1 MLMSIMLVVGIFSA
15 DVFEC
20 GLSANSKHDK
30 IWRPFPENA
39 PKSPTSKMIRMFI
52 VGGTRALEGAWPW
65 YTLIKYRSLND
76 GKLYICGGSLIS
88 ANHVLTAAHCA
99 VEMSVEDTNVSIG
112 TTLSGIKVLPEITYN
127 LKKKFIYSKYSANME
142 KSPRQLHDI
151 AILQLS
157 TQVQFTE
164 HRRPISIS
172 SPPSYL
178 ANISAYVTGFGAYNV
193 GDDIGTSISDYLQQ
207 TRLPLLTKEACS
219 QRWRKLKSY
228 GGGFDIAS
236 TQLCAG
242 SLGHGTAQGDS
253 GGPLMIR
260 NDEGQWYQIG
270 ITSFG
275 INTGPGY
282 YDQNMAPGIYTR
294 VSSYCEFISS
304 STNGEVPCDSGNYHL
319 RTLATFMLLLT
330 ASLS

>member
-1 MLMSIMLVVGIFSA
+1 M
-15 DVFEC
+15 DDKHVF
-20 GLSANSKHDK
+20 LNVNIS
-30 IWRPFPENA
+30 W
-39 PKSPTSKMIRMFI
+39 IRMFI

-76 GKLYICGGSLIS
+76 
-88 ANHVLTAAHCA
+88 
-99 VEMSVEDTNVSIG
+99 
-112 TTLSGIKVLPEITYN
+112 
-127 LKKKFIYSKYSANME
+127 
-142 KSPRQLHDI
+142 
-151 AILQLS
+151 
-157 TQVQFTE
+157 
-164 HRRPISIS
+164 
-172 SPPSYL
+172 
-178 ANISAYVTGFGAYNV
+178 V
-193 GDDIGTSISDYLQQ
+193 GDDIGTAASDYLQQ
-207 TRLPLLTKEACS
+207 TRLPLLTKEDCS

-282 YDQNMAPGIYTR
+282 YDQNMAPVIPKLEICT
-294 VSSYCEFISS
+294 
-304 STNGEVPCDSGNYHL
+304 EVNLDFNLKP
-319 RTLATFMLLLT
+319 
-330 ASLS
+330 

>member
-99 VEMSVEDTNVSIG
+99 V
-112 TTLSGIKVLPEITYN
+112 
-127 LKKKFIYSKYSANME
+127 
-142 KSPRQLHDI
+142 
-151 AILQLS
+151 
-157 TQVQFTE
+157 
-164 HRRPISIS
+164 
-172 SPPSYL
+172 
-178 ANISAYVTGFGAYNV
+178 
-193 GDDIGTSISDYLQQ
+193 
-207 TRLPLLTKEACS
+207 

-282 YDQNMAPGIYTR
+282 YDQNMAPAARKCI
-294 VSSYCEFISS
+294 
-304 STNGEVPCDSGNYHL
+304 
-319 RTLATFMLLLT
+319 ATIRLLIGG
-330 ASLS
+330 